1 MRWQATPLCNG
12 TAGDPGQIPGA
23 GRGTSNGAL
32 MKRTLIMV
40 EPDQPGWLIR
50 IGGIALERNLDK
62 IIAIDRA
69 TRLARSRHDSTGHPT
84 GVEVHMLCGETIAI
98 GLHG

>member
-1 MRWQATPLCNG
+1 
-12 TAGDPGQIPGA
+12 
-23 GRGTSNGAL
+23 
-32 MKRTLIMV
+32 MKRTLITV

-50 IGGIALERNLDK
+50 IGGFALERNLDK
-62 IIAIDRA
+62 IVAIDRA
-69 TRLARSRHDSTGHPT
+69 TRLARSRHHSTGHPT